1 MISIDIQRQQIL
13 LLAVTGKKRSLKLVE
28 KKYGHLITE
37 NREHRHSDWV
47 NQVPRDPESGQIL
60 TWLDGDVIPGA
71 FYYESFMAIKPTIEG
86 SYNDPPHVHPEW
98 DEVIGIYST
107 NPKDTENLGGEVH
120 LTIDDELQVITRS
133 CAIFIPKG
141 LQHGP
146 LVIKKV
152 TTPILLVTTGNYP
165 NYTQVLPP
173 DWDKDIKR

>member
-28 KKYGHLITE
+28 KKYGHLITA

-47 NQVPRDPESGQIL
+47 DQVPRDPESGQIL

-98 DEVIGIYST
+98 DEVIGT
-107 NPKDTENLGGEVH
+107 TA
-120 LTIDDELQVITRS
+120 LTRR
-133 CAIFIPKG
+133 IPRTSAAKF
-141 LQHGP
+141 
-146 LVIKKV
+146 
-152 TTPILLVTTGNYP
+152 T
-165 NYTQVLPP
+165 
-173 DWDKDIKR
+173 